1 MFSFGETGE
10 SRRLNPLRTKSP
22 KRKCLMTFEN
32 EKKVEK
38 KLLHSGG
45 ECLNLGVGKE
55 VERRNPV
62 NFILIVNTAMR
73 A

>member
-22 KRKCLMTFEN
+22 KRKYLMTFEN

-38 KLLHSGG
+38 NASSLDGG
-45 ECLNLGVGKE
+45 CLNRGGGR
-55 VERRNPV
+55 RRNPV
-62 NFILIVNTAMR
+62 NFILIVNTAIR